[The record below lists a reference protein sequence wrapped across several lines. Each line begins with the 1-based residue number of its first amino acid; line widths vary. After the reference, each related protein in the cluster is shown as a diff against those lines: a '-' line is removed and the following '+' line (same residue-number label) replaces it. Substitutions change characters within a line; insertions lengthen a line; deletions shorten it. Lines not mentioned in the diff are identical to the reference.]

1 MSEQSRSRTV
11 LRGSLLEE
19 SLPDVM
25 RQIYTERRTGELLLI
40 NDVTRR
46 RVFFETGRAI
56 FASSNRKGD
65 RLGEFMLRRGE
76 ISQTTFDLAT
86 SSLTRGRRFGRML
99 VEMNIITEEQ
109 LAKAVQEQILSII
122 YSLFEWTTGEFE
134 FVERAATNVPVDLRL
149 NLSMADIILEG
160 VRRIRDFAVVR
171 RGLGDLN
178 RLIAPATDPLL
189 RLQRASLKPQ
199 EQELLKRITEPTDL
213 LSLLVFSQQ
222 PAAATIRALY
232 GLASAGFL
240 AYLPPPVVSQD
251 TGFMTVTVVE
261 EAVEPAPQ
269 PALNA
274 TKELS
279 ASNDANDA
287 AEEALRREIEEIR
300 ARIDSDDPFT
310 VLGVSREATVENLR
324 SAYYEMSRRFHPDR
338 FRQASKA
345 LREEVEQIF
354 PHLTDAYHRA
364 RAGMQYADGMSSS
377 ISGVMAG
384 AIDMGAGK
392 VMEPQIDEAQKR
404 LLAEAEQS
412 YNTGLTHLVANRYH
426 AAAEALSKAARLEPE
441 NAKYHASLA
450 LALSKNAQRAK
461 EAEQHFL
468 QAIELDPN
476 NAQHHALLG
485 SLYTRLGLARRAES
499 VYRQALKLDPQNAVA
514 LKGLAAQ
521 RIDDSLLTRLFTRK

>member
-1 MSEQSRSRTV
+1 MSAQKQSTSP
-11 LRGSLLEE
+11 LRGSLLET

-25 RQIYTERRTGELLLI
+25 RRIYTERRTGELLLI

-65 RLGEFMLRRGE
+65 RLGEFMLRRGQ

-99 VEMNIITEEQ
+99 VEMNIINEEQ
-109 LAKAVQEQILSII
+109 LTKAVQEQILSII

-134 FVERAATNVPVDLRL
+134 FVERAATNVPADLRL

-160 VRRIRDFAVVR
+160 VRCIRDFAVVR

-199 EQELLKRITEPTDL
+199 EQELLKLITEPTDL
-213 LSLLVFSQQ
+213 LSALVFSQQ
-222 PAAATIRALY
+222 PAAVSIRAFY
-232 GLASAGFL
+232 GLVSAGFL
-240 AYLPPPVVSQD
+240 SYLPPPAVSRD
-251 TGFMTVTVVE
+251 TGFMTINVME
-261 EAVEPAPQ
+261 DDAEPAPN

-274 TKELS
+274 TKEMS
-279 ASNDANDA
+279 ASGDL

-300 ARIDSDDPFT
+300 VRIESDDPFT
-310 VLGVSREATVENLR
+310 VLGVSHGTTLEGLR
-324 SAYYEMSRRFHPDR
+324 NAYYELSRRFHPDR
-338 FRQASKA
+338 FRQASKE
-345 LREEVEQIF
+345 LRQEVEQIF
-354 PHLTDAYHRA
+354 RDLTDAYHRA
-364 RAGMQYADGMSSS
+364 RAGMQRTDGVISS
-377 ISGVMAG
+377 ISGIAAG
-384 AIDMGAGK
+384 AVDMGAGQ
-392 VMEPQIDEAQKR
+392 VMEPPVDEAQKR
-404 LLAEAEQS
+404 LLAEAEQA
-412 YNTGLTHLVANRYH
+412 YNTGLNHLVTNRYH
-426 AAAEALSKAARLEPE
+426 EAAEALSKAARLDPQ

-468 QAIELDPN
+468 QAIELDAD
-476 NAQHHALLG
+476 NAQHYALLG
-485 SLYTRLGLARRAES
+485 SLYTRLGLPRRAES

-514 LKGLAAQ
+514 LKGLTAQ
-521 RIDDSLLTRLFTRK
+521 RIDDGLLTRLFTRK